1 MRLRPI
7 LEILVVLGVVG
18 VLLELADAHPVGVI
32 TAGVVAAIWL
42 LARSH

>member
-7 LEILVVLGVVG
+7 LEMLIVMGVIG
-18 VLLELADAHPVGVI
+18 LLLEITEGHTWIVI
-32 TAGVVAAIWL
+32 TAGAVAAIWL